1 MDTIKVFT
9 SDDDQI
15 VRIPQHLRFQT
26 ETVYI
31 QRIGSAVVLLPTDD
45 PWGALFHA
53 RARLRRFPRDTRAAT
68 PAGAGLAA
76 VVRSLI
82 NTRLSAG

>member
-53 RARLRRFPRDTRAAT
+53 RALVSDDFPETREQQPRQERA
-68 PAGAGLAA
+68 
-76 VVRSLI
+76 
-82 NTRLSAG
+82 